1 MSSDHK
7 EVRGRTAHELG
18 DGTGGKGRAGD
29 TGVLVRGRRRR
40 SRTHVRHQ
48 MVTMR
53 YCTTMAHTDRRPH
66 SADAQ
71 FPQSRS
77 HMVSLGALVRVCAS
91 SCESCRG
98 SVVVVLWWCMMVQS
112 ATCALLPA

>member
-40 SRTHVRHQ
+40 
-48 MVTMR
+48 
-53 YCTTMAHTDRRPH
+53 
-66 SADAQ
+66 
-71 FPQSRS
+71 
-77 HMVSLGALVRVCAS
+77 
-91 SCESCRG
+91 
-98 SVVVVLWWCMMVQS
+98 
-112 ATCALLPA
+112 